1 MNTILNSAAGHM
13 PAHSLPIYILL
24 CDTCSFCA
32 ELQSSGSTRSPVC
45 SPEPH
50 IFIIYLFWT
59 SQVLDLFFFFLGEE
73 LFCFIVSNCILM
85 TGKHLNTAQFANWY
99 GGEELLCV
107 AFLITSYI
115 AVQPSGAGP
124 LAVCLPITYHSNH
137 LNFILWESNKSLLCV
152 SGLCTAGGTED

>member
-1 MNTILNSAAGHM
+1 MTFAVFVLNFKAQDPPG
-13 PAHSLPIYILL
+13 
-24 CDTCSFCA
+24 
-32 ELQSSGSTRSPVC
+32 LQSAHLSHTN
-45 SPEPH
+45 

-59 SQVLDLFFFFLGEE
+59 SQVLDIFFFFLGEE

-85 TGKHLNTAQFANWY
+85 SGKHLNTAQFENWY

-137 LNFILWESNKSLLCV
+137 LNFILWESKESLVCV
-152 SGLCTAGGTED
+152 AGPCTAGGTED